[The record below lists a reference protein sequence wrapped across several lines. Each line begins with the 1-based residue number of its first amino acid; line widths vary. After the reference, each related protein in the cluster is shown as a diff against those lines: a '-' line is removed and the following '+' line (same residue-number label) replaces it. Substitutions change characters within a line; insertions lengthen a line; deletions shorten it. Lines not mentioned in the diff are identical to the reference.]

1 MDLIPYLRQIHQ
13 DFTDQANL
21 QNIQFI
27 FHTETEN
34 LLCWFDGRQ
43 LRKVLTNL
51 LSNAFKHTPEKG
63 KIELSIT
70 DKGDS
75 IYIKVI
81 DSGKGIPP
89 KALPFI
95 FDRFHKSDRSRS
107 LDRDGVGL
115 GLYLVKSILDAHGE
129 DIAVTSRDG
138 ETEFV
143 FTLTLAK
150 PAPKPTAKPESTGR
164 RGGRKSS

>member
-27 FHTETEN
+27 FHTEAEN

-81 DSGKGIPP
+81 DSGKGIPS
-89 KALPFI
+89 KAPTVHLRPLLP
-95 FDRFHKSDRSRS
+95 
-107 LDRDGVGL
+107 
-115 GLYLVKSILDAHGE
+115 
-129 DIAVTSRDG
+129 
-138 ETEFV
+138 
-143 FTLTLAK
+143 
-150 PAPKPTAKPESTGR
+150 
-164 RGGRKSS
+164 GGRKLFLTR